1 MRNFVLASLGL
12 WGLLTLPPRLGSRG
26 ADETK
31 LWEVLM
37 SGIDTNLRGVSADF
51 AHPLSESGDR
61 SVVIWAAGSNGVI
74 LRSVDE
80 GKTWTRLHVEGGD
93 KLDFRGIRSF
103 GDATAFVMS
112 IGDNG
117 RSRIYKTTDGG
128 KTWQLQYSDKRKEFF
143 LDALVCR
150 SEKDCFAISDPI
162 DGKFLLLHTEDREHW
177 NELPRDSLPP
187 ALAHEGIFAASNS
200 ALTICGEHELFFG
213 TGGPAARVFHSA
225 DSGKSWTVAE
235 TPILSGNVSSGI
247 FSLRCSGDTV
257 VAVGGDYLNAGQPFR
272 VAAYSLDRGA
282 TWKLADHAPEGFRS
296 AVDVVD
302 DRTWVAVGPTGEDIS
317 TDNGAHWKHSAS
329 RNLNA
334 IFVLDDRTIPA
345 VGTNG
350 TVAEYKI
357 QYEIRNRRSAPEWG
371 KEGRRGNLRS
381 ALRGGPSV
389 ALLTRDEDLRL
400 RRYTPGMQLVITYLI
415 DSALF
420 APTSVRKTSATRRV
434 VRGVLCGEKGCY
446 REE

>member
-1 MRNFVLASLGL
+1 MQAEDGHGVPCPYATAGHGGPASIRHANVIGVACWKFRGHSEPRGVTKIAARIPAMRNFLLALLGL
-12 WGLLTLPPRLGSRG
+12 WGLLTLPLLLGGKG

-31 LWEVLM
+31 LWEVLR

-51 AHPLSESGDR
+51 ARPLSESGDHF
-61 SVVIWAAGSNGVI
+61 VVIWAAGSNGVI

-103 GDATAFVMS
+103 GESTAYVMS

-117 RSRIYKTTDGG
+117 RSRIYKTVDGG
-128 KTWQLQYSDKRKEFF
+128 KTWRLQYADKRKEFF

-162 DGKFLLLHTEDREHW
+162 DGKFLLLHTEDGKHW
-177 NELPRDSLPP
+177 RELPREGMP
-187 ALAHEGIFAASNS
+187 AALSHEGIFAASNS
-200 ALTICGEHELFFG
+200 ALTICEEHELFFG

-225 DSGKSWTVAE
+225 DSGKTWTAVE
-235 TPILSGNVSSGI
+235 TPILTGNASSGI

-257 VAVGGDYLNAGQPFR
+257 VAVGGDYLNTGQPFR

-282 TWKLADHAPEGFRS
+282 TWKLAEHPPEGFRS

-302 DRTWVAVGPTGEDIS
+302 GRTWVAVGPTGEDIS
-317 TDNGAHWKHSAS
+317 TDNGAYWKYSAS

-345 VGTNG
+345 VGADG
-350 TVAEYKI
+350 TVAEYNI
-357 QYEIRNRRSAPEWG
+357 QYEIRLRHAVPDWG
-371 KEGRRGNLRS
+371 K
-381 ALRGGPSV
+381 
-389 ALLTRDEDLRL
+389 
-400 RRYTPGMQLVITYLI
+400 
-415 DSALF
+415 
-420 APTSVRKTSATRRV
+420 
-434 VRGVLCGEKGCY
+434 
-446 REE
+446 

>member
-1 MRNFVLASLGL
+1 MRNFLPTLV
-12 WGLLTLPPRLGSRG
+12 GLLLLPPLLGG
-26 ADETK
+26 AADETK
-31 LWEVLM
+31 LWEVLTH
-37 SGIDTNLRGVSADF
+37 GIDTNLRGVSADF
-51 AHPLSESGDR
+51 NHPLDQPGTPI
-61 SVVIWAAGSNGVI
+61 VVIWATGSKGVI

-80 GKTWTRLHVEGGD
+80 GKTWIRLHVEGGD

-103 GDATAFVMS
+103 GELTAYVMS

-162 DGKFLLLHTEDREHW
+162 DGKFLLLRTADGEHW
-177 NELPRDSLPP
+177 QELPINSMP
-187 ALAHEGIFAASNS
+187 ALPREGSFAASNS
-200 ALTICGEHELFFG
+200 ALALCRKNELFFG
-213 TGGPAARVFHSA
+213 TGGPAARVFHST
-225 DSGKSWTVAE
+225 DSGKSWTVVE

-257 VAVGGDYLNAGQPFR
+257 VAVGGDYLNTGQPFR

-282 TWKLADHAPEGFRS
+282 TWKLAEHAPEGFRS
-296 AVDVVD
+296 AVEVVD

-317 TDNGAHWKHSAS
+317 TDNGVHWKHSAS

-345 VGTNG
+345 VGANG
-350 TVAEYKI
+350 TIAEYQI
-357 QYEIRNRRSAPEWG
+357 QYEIRNRTLSKTCSAWLQ
-371 KEGRRGNLRS
+371 RGTPVNLRERAWTS
-381 ALRGGPSV
+381 ALRFHP
-389 ALLTRDEDLRL
+389 
-400 RRYTPGMQLVITYLI
+400 
-415 DSALF
+415 
-420 APTSVRKTSATRRV
+420 
-434 VRGVLCGEKGCY
+434 
-446 REE
+446 